1 MERNILSLVILLG
14 VFTTG
19 YLLGV
24 KSGCKYAWGK
34 VVKYLKSKMPDEEA
48 ANIFLE
54 IIKTK

>member
-1 MERNILSLVILLG
+1 MERNILSLMILLG

-19 YLLGV
+19 YLFGF
-24 KSGCKYAWGK
+24 KNAWGK